1 MSAESVMESL
11 GLNYAKK
18 LGEKITSK
26 YLPHNNYCIEP
37 TQQDLQDL
45 NTLDNATS
53 TNRYHCYQ
61 SELEIMASDMTR
73 LKEETDTLLAKERQV
88 HAHKEEY
95 KDILFKSE
103 NNLHLTS
110 DEQGILLGMTLL
122 QLEDWC
128 AISIK
133 QRVESQSR
141 KIHMMGEI
149 DKIEKKCAELMSDAS
164 SNMVYKKGGKLY
176 LRFTAAD
183 AELAQPIKRPV
194 EQVALFFVRMLTKV
208 EKLTKI
214 RLDPCLDLLKEYRD
228 CFSAS
233 NRNYKMF
240 NVAITRVE
248 NNKNSIS
255 RFELSQLIYD
265 LLVPERQLD
274 YLASIKIVMENPD
287 MKKEMLKL
295 ASDKDREI
303 SDLRNKQKEDAKK
316 VTSKNPKGKFSKT
329 NFRTRFNPGFRGNNP
344 RYNNNR
350 GRGFRSGRGRG
361 QSRTQYSRNNYGGF
375 NRGFNNSY
383 RNNHNSHSG
392 DGNNFQHQNGHDD
405 QNNQQQ
411 NSRGNQVHRG
421 NHSRG
426 RGH

>member
-1 MSAESVMESL
+1 
-11 GLNYAKK
+11 
-18 LGEKITSK
+18 
-26 YLPHNNYCIEP
+26 
-37 TQQDLQDL
+37 
-45 NTLDNATS
+45 
-53 TNRYHCYQ
+53 
-61 SELEIMASDMTR
+61 
-73 LKEETDTLLAKERQV
+73 
-88 HAHKEEY
+88 
-95 KDILFKSE
+95 
-103 NNLHLTS
+103 
-110 DEQGILLGMTLL
+110 MTLA

-128 AISIK
+128 AIAIK
-133 QRVESQSR
+133 QRVESQGR
-141 KIHMMGEI
+141 KISMMGEI
-149 DKIEKKCAELMSDAS
+149 DKMEKKCAELMSDAS

-183 AELAQPIKRPV
+183 GDLSQPIKRPV

-214 RLDPCLDLLKEYRD
+214 RLEPCLDLLKEYRD

-274 YLASIKIVMENPD
+274 YLASIKIVMENPE

-303 SDLRNKQKEDAKK
+303 ADLRTRQKDDAKK
-316 VTSKNPKGKFSKT
+316 ATSKSTRGKFNK
-329 NFRTRFNPGFRGNNP
+329 NFRTRFNNANTRGNSS
-344 RYNNNR
+344 RYNHNR
-350 GRGFRSGRGRG
+350 GGYRNGRGRG
-361 QSRTQYSRNNYGGF
+361 QNRNHYTRNNYNGF
-375 NRGFNNSY
+375 NRGFNNNSY
-383 RNNHNSHSG
+383 RNNQSTYNG
-392 DGNNFQHQNGHDD
+392 DGNTFAHQNANNDA
-405 QNNQQQ
+405 QNQQPS
-411 NSRGNQVHRG
+411 NFRGNQNHRG
-421 NHSRG
+421 NNSRG

>member
-1 MSAESVMESL
+1 MNAESAMESL

-18 LGEKITSK
+18 NGDKISSR

-37 TQQDLQDL
+37 TQEDLQEL
-45 NTLDNATS
+45 GSLDSAAN
-53 TNRYHCYQ
+53 TNRYSMYQ
-61 SELEIMASDMTR
+61 SELEIMTLDMAR
-73 LKEETDTLLAKERQV
+73 LKDETDALLLKERQV

-95 KDILFKSE
+95 KNIQYKSV
-103 NNLHLTS
+103 NNLQVTTE
-110 DEQGILLGMTLL
+110 EQDILLGMTLA

-128 AISIK
+128 TVSIK
-133 QRVESQSR
+133 QRVESQAR

-149 DKIEKKCAELMSDAS
+149 DKMEKKCSELMTDAS

-183 AELAQPIKRPV
+183 GDLHQPIKRPI

-208 EKLTKI
+208 EKLIKI

-248 NNKNSIS
+248 GNKNSLS

-274 YLASIKIVMENPD
+274 YLASIKIVMENPEL
-287 MKKEMLKL
+287 KKEMQKL

-303 SDLRNKQKEDAKK
+303 AELRVKQKTDSKK
-316 VTSKNPKGKFSKT
+316 PSAKNPTGKFNKT
-329 NFRTRFNPGFRGNNP
+329 VSRGRFNNYNTRGNTS
-344 RYNNNR
+344 RYNNSR
-350 GRGFRSGRGRG
+350 GRGRNGRGRG
-361 QSRTQYSRNNYGGF
+361 YYRNNYQRNNFG
-375 NRGFNNSY
+375 NNYRNYNNNSY
-383 RNNHNSHSG
+383 RNNQESHQS
-392 DGNNFQHQNGHDD
+392 DGNNFQPAPEGQNSQ
-405 QNNQQQ
+405 QNNF
-411 NSRGNQVHRG
+411 RGNHRG
-421 NHSRG
+421 NARG

>member
-1 MSAESVMESL
+1 MNAESAMESL

-18 LGEKITSK
+18 NGDKISSR

-37 TQQDLQDL
+37 TQEDLQEL
-45 NTLDNATS
+45 GSLDSAAN
-53 TNRYHCYQ
+53 TNRYSMYQ
-61 SELEIMASDMTR
+61 SELEIMTLDMAR
-73 LKEETDTLLAKERQV
+73 LKDETDALLVKERQV

-95 KDILFKSE
+95 KNILYKSD
-103 NNLHLTS
+103 NNLQVTS
-110 DEQGILLGMTLL
+110 EEQDILLGMTLA

-128 AISIK
+128 TVSIK
-133 QRVESQSR
+133 QRVESQAR

-149 DKIEKKCAELMSDAS
+149 DKMEKKCSELMTDAS

-183 AELAQPIKRPV
+183 GDLHQPIKRPI

-208 EKLTKI
+208 EKLIKI

-248 NNKNSIS
+248 GNKNSLS

-274 YLASIKIVMENPD
+274 YLASIKIVMENPEL
-287 MKKEMLKL
+287 KKEMQKL

-303 SDLRNKQKEDAKK
+303 AELRVKQKTDSKK
-316 VTSKNPKGKFSKT
+316 PSAKNPTGKFNKT
-329 NFRTRFNPGFRGNNP
+329 VSRGRFNNYNTRGNTS
-344 RYNNNR
+344 RYNNSR
-350 GRGFRSGRGRG
+350 GRGRNGRGRG
-361 QSRTQYSRNNYGGF
+361 YYRNNYQRNNFG
-375 NRGFNNSY
+375 NNYRNYNNNSY
-383 RNNHNSHSG
+383 RNNQEISPKYLLVFDN
-392 DGNNFQHQNGHDD
+392 
-405 QNNQQQ
+405 
-411 NSRGNQVHRG
+411 
-421 NHSRG
+421 
-426 RGH
+426 